1 MNIARKL
8 WQWTLLS
15 LSLNAAASAQSVLTD
30 DSFISSAT
38 TKVNYGSS
46 IALVVTSGS
55 NSYLKFSLA
64 NLPPGTAGSNIA
76 GASAVLFVDA
86 VLKSGT
92 MDVYALN
99 SPWSE
104 NSLTYN
110 TAPNADGSR
119 AHRHVE
125 YVYRRSDR
133 QRQAD
138 RVRRCAI
145 C

>member
-1 MNIARKL
+1 MGETHEYRSKIVAMHAVV
-8 WQWTLLS
+8 S
-15 LSLNAAASAQSVLTD
+15 LVKRCCLGAKRPDRRQLHQFGND
-30 DSFISSAT
+30 
-38 TKVNYGSS
+38 KG

-133 QRQAD
+133 QRQAN